1 MAVIL
6 PTKPH
11 KQKINKM
18 KKIFTFFILLV
29 CLNTFAQNDF
39 ATIYVYRPSAFTIGA
54 DDVRIQI
61 NDIPICDLKNG
72 SALEYK
78 VFNIRSVKISVIDG
92 KNNVNYSQINLQK
105 DKTYYFNIKARLPR
119 ALGFKLESLD
129 EPLKEGKIKKD
140 KFITLTDVGVLEN
153 VAQREKPDTD
163 WTYNKLIEHWTKN
176 GISDIEGIYERVS
189 SQLEYKLAVLKENN
203 EYTIIYLAGAR
214 GTGWREGDIKAT
226 LKKTATFGIFK
237 SNWFMLNKAYNKDVN
252 VTFSNATM
260 KTLSETGEGD
270 DYVFLKMYPTYDDDA
285 NSKIVSQTKDSWK
298 PSGTGFFIDRNGYIA
313 TNHHVID
320 EAKEIQVNI
329 NNKSYLAKVVISDE
343 RSDLAILKII
353 DNSFIPLSS
362 IHYNFNDEISEVGNS
377 VFALGFPLTQYMGE
391 EIKFTDGK
399 INAKSGFKGDISTYQ
414 ISVPIQPGN
423 SGGPL
428 FDNNGTL
435 VGITSSGLDKSKTDN
450 VNYAIKTKY
459 LKLLIDEMT
468 DKVELP
474 KTSFP
479 KTTLLTEKIKTLSNY
494 VVWIKVK

>member
-1 MAVIL
+1 M
-6 PTKPH
+6 
-11 KQKINKM
+11 
-18 KKIFTFFILLV
+18 
-29 CLNTFAQNDF
+29 CLNTFAQNDN
-39 ATIYVYRPSAFTIGA
+39 ATVYIYRPSNFVGSMVTDHIY
-54 DDVRIQI
+54 I
-61 NDIPICDLKNG
+61 NNKKICELKNG
-72 SALEYK
+72 GYLEYK
-78 VFNIRSVKISVIDG
+78 VFTENTIGISVYGTALGTTSDKISQVSF
-92 KNNVNYSQINLQK
+92 NVSKGQK
-105 DKTYYFNIKARLPR
+105 YYFKIFPQ
-119 ALGFKLESLD
+119 F
-129 EPLKEGKIKKD
+129 GKIGIEQIYEPVKESKLNNKK
-140 KFITLTDVGVLEN
+140 FVSLTDIGTIYETAN
-153 VAQREKPDTD
+153 PDTE
-163 WTYNKLIEHWTKN
+163 WTYNKLIEHWKKN

-203 EYTIIYLAGAR
+203 EYKIIYLAGAR

-285 NSKIVSQTKDSWK
+285 NSKIVSQIKDSWK

-329 NNKSYLAKVVISDE
+329 NNKSYLAKVIISDE

-362 IHYNFNDEISEVGNS
+362 INYNFNDEISEVGNS

-459 LKLLIDEMT
+459 LKLLIDEMN
-468 DKVELP
+468 DKLDLP
-474 KTSFP
+474 KITFS

-494 VVWIKVK
+494 VVFIKVK

>member
-1 MAVIL
+1 M
-6 PTKPH
+6 
-11 KQKINKM
+11 N
-18 KKIFTFFILLV
+18 KIFTLFLLLV
-29 CLNTFAQNDF
+29 SLNTFAQNDF
-39 ATIYVYRPSAFTIGA
+39 ATIYIYRPSMMYGSMVTDHIYF
-54 DDVRIQI
+54 
-61 NDIPICDLKNG
+61 NSKKICELKNG
-72 SALEYK
+72 GYLEYK
-78 VFNIRSVKISVIDG
+78 VFTENTIIMSVYGTALGTESDKLSQLSLNIEKG
-92 KNNVNYSQINLQK
+92 
-105 DKTYYFNIKARLPR
+105 KTYYFKVFPQ
-119 ALGFKLESLD
+119 F
-129 EPLKEGKIKKD
+129 GKIGIEQLTEPVKENKLNQK
-140 KFITLTDVGVLEN
+140 KFISLTDIGTIYEN
-153 VAQREKPDTD
+153 AKPDTE

-270 DYVFLKMYPTYDDDA
+270 DYVFLKMYPTYDDDT

-320 EAKEIQVNI
+320 EAKEIQVNV
-329 NNKSYLAKVVISDE
+329 NNKSYLAKVIISDE

-362 IHYNFNDEISEVGNS
+362 INYNFNDEISEVGNS

-474 KTSFP
+474 KTLFP